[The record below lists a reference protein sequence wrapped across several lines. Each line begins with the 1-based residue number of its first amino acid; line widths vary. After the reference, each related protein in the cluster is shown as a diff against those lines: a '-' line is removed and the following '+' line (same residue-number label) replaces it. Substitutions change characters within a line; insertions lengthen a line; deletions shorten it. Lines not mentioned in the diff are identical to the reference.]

1 MLPYSIMWT
10 LTSHLLLHM
19 STFRILKEFLL
30 ISRSIFVFFPQSF
43 SFSSCKATFTLSQ
56 LSSNWLSLINEW
68 FKQQLGC
75 CITDMVLF
83 KSYLAHWLWGSS
95 DYSGTGLTGPKLCS
109 SNLPVTLK
117 TVFQKVNIHRLKI
130 EFVKLHFKKIRSKSM
145 SFWKT
150 GSIKSSLLSLV

>member
-1 MLPYSIMWT
+1 MQMQA
-10 LTSHLLLHM
+10 
-19 STFRILKEFLL
+19 ILKNFCLFPDQYL
-30 ISRSIFVFFPQSF
+30 HFFHKASL
-43 SFSSCKATFTLSQ
+43 SFSSCKAIFTLSQ
-56 LSSNWLSLINEW
+56 LSSNWLFPIKKW

-145 SFWKT
+145 TFWKT
-150 GSIKSSLLSLV
+150 DSMKSSLLSLV